1 MMEQTAYATAPPVLY
16 ELSGVEKSCEGP
28 AERITILKN
37 MDLTVRAGESLAI
50 VGASGSGKSTLLHLL
65 GALDTPTAG
74 KVLFEGKSLPDM
86 TPVEKAHFRNKKL
99 GFVFQ
104 FHHLLPEFSTEE
116 NVAMQALIAGMN
128 RSKALGLARQ
138 ALERVGLSDRK
149 DHRVTTLSGGERQ
162 RISIARAFLKD
173 APIILL
179 DEATASLDVE
189 NETAIQEAL
198 SRLIK
203 NKTVLIIAHR
213 MRTVAGADQV
223 VVLSGGIVA
232 EQGSPAELYARKG
245 LYTHMVDLQSA
256 SQNWTI

>member
-1 MMEQTAYATAPPVLY
+1 MMEQTAYATATPVLY

-74 KVLFEGKSLPDM
+74 KVLSRAKAADM

-162 RISIARAFLKD
+162 RAAIARA
-173 APIILL
+173 ILL
-179 DEATASLDVE
+179 EPRVLLADEPTGNLDQRTGDSVAE
-189 NETAIQEAL
+189 LLLELNRTLGMTLVIVTHNREMAGTLGRCLEL
-198 SRLIK
+198 RSGELYEE
-203 NKTVLIIAHR
+203 
-213 MRTVAGADQV
+213 MRTRAAGAGAV
-223 VVLSGGIVA
+223 
-232 EQGSPAELYARKG
+232 
-245 LYTHMVDLQSA
+245 
-256 SQNWTI
+256 